1 MGPTGGWTV
10 ERSVVEEVRFERY
23 EDFRRWVADRP
34 GYWILV
40 RGIPIPSPSPSR
52 KHQAVSL
59 RFQLLLV
66 DAVLRPGLGEV
77 YDAPFDVKLREDTV
91 YQPDLLVVLR
101 EHADRLRETH
111 VEGAPDLIVEVLSPS
126 TAHLDLVAEAVR
138 LRPCRGPRVL
148 DRRPGHA
155 AGGALRAGE
164 GAPGAGRNGAGPGTS
179 PEPPAPRPGSRPGGA
194 LPGLLSQ
201 LPYLHVPRP
210 AQGPDPTDH
219 PLELLRRH
227 PSQDP
232 QLLLLLAVPSQA
244 LSDHLVV
251 PGLLRL
257 LAIKSRTSFTEGP
270 LRAGPES

>member
-40 RGIPIPSPSPSR
+40 RGVPIPSPSPSR

-126 TAHLDLVAEAVR
+126 TAHLDLWQKRYDYAQAGVREYWIADPDTRRVELYVLEGERLVLAETAQGQGR
-138 LRPCRGPRVL
+138 LR
-148 DRRPGHA
+148 
-155 AGGALRAGE
+155 
-164 GAPGAGRNGAGPGTS
+164 S
-179 PEPPAPRPGSRPGGA
+179 
-194 LPGLLSQ
+194 
-201 LPYLHVPRP
+201 
-210 AQGPDPTDH
+210 
-219 PLELLRRH
+219 
-227 PSQDP
+227 
-232 QLLLLLAVPSQA
+232 
-244 LSDHLVV
+244 
-251 PGLLRL
+251 RL
-257 LAIKSRTSFTEGP
+257 LPDLEVDLEALFRD
-270 LRAGPES
+270 L

>member
-1 MGPTGGWTV
+1 M

-40 RGIPIPSPSPSR
+40 RGVPIPSPSPSR

-77 YDAPFDVKLREDTV
+77 YGAPFDVKLREDIV

-126 TAHLDLVAEAVR
+126 TAHLDLWQKRYDYAQAGVREYWIADPDTRRVELYVLEGERPVLAETAQGQGR
-138 LRPCRGPRVL
+138 LR
-148 DRRPGHA
+148 
-155 AGGALRAGE
+155 
-164 GAPGAGRNGAGPGTS
+164 S
-179 PEPPAPRPGSRPGGA
+179 
-194 LPGLLSQ
+194 
-201 LPYLHVPRP
+201 
-210 AQGPDPTDH
+210 
-219 PLELLRRH
+219 
-227 PSQDP
+227 
-232 QLLLLLAVPSQA
+232 
-244 LSDHLVV
+244 
-251 PGLLRL
+251 RL
-257 LAIKSRTSFTEGP
+257 LPALEVDLDTLFRD
-270 LRAGPES
+270 L